1 MINYPAKVV
10 IIMGTYSTQ
19 DVAEYSIFNG
29 GGTWL
34 SSLGVITRIDGES
47 VILHSTFAWCVAR
60 TPSHPYRNTVTALNT
75 TAFEISDV
83 ATGAVW
89 DFVSNH
95 HDGGYFGTWV
105 NGNNLYIDHVELC
118 SLEHAA
124 VKAESMG
131 EKAIYNLIT
140 KETIS
145 L

>member
-1 MINYPAKVV
+1 MINYPAKDV
-10 IIMGTYSTQ
+10 IIMDTYSTQ

-29 GGTWL
+29 GGTWI
-34 SSLGVITRIDGES
+34 SSYGVITRIDAVS
-47 VILHSTFAWCVAR
+47 AILHASYAWCVAR
-60 TPSHPYRNTVTALNT
+60 TPSAPYRNTVTNLDT
-75 TAFEISDV
+75 SAFVINDV

-89 DFVSNH
+89 DFISNH

-105 NGNNLYIDHVELC
+105 DGDKLYIDHVELC

-124 VKAESMG
+124 IKAQSMG

-140 KETIS
+140 KETVT